1 MPFVFILLLGALLV
15 PGLAWA
21 QPESLFDI
29 SGKPQ
34 DVARHILDFLFTG
47 TSDIFNN
54 EAAGKFYGVLRQ
66 LFMYYSG
73 ALLVFAVIVVL
84 YHLIVMVAESA
95 HYGIPLGKR
104 NKQMWAPI
112 RLVTALGL
120 LIPIGGFSTA
130 QFLIMQMTR
139 MGSSLA
145 SNAWNSFADTIKPT
159 QVTLHGSA
167 RIDPTATIAHLAA
180 IGACV
185 KSYEITYSGLATER
199 LVPFVV
205 PPFLISKEESG
216 DTFSRTTFLAKMGD
230 PALLPVSCG
239 NLSWVMPEPEITA
252 STMSRVSARF
262 AKAHLTAIKDIQQG
276 ALNLGG
282 SLALGTL
289 GIFNTTE
296 ATYALTFAKLI
307 ETYQKSFLGALQQD
321 KITIDKYGN
330 VAAISDERTTTTD
343 GYGWMMAGVTLQKFA
358 LTDTV
363 MLTPELAAPVVTFH
377 YPLFAAANDKPTLLL
392 ARTLSF
398 AHLLLQSHNSAAP
411 IKELWFNPTLD
422 HGKGPVKQA
431 LTLTANIVS
440 RAEANLGGQSLLD
453 PGLAES
459 GANIG
464 LFKPI
469 ALAFRAL
476 DLADQFWAVADWS
489 PRANSPV
496 FGSAIIFG
504 NLAQAVRAALLTAN
518 PRIEAAALGQQSLL
532 DIDQPAD
539 SARYL
544 VAAIGLLIFI
554 PALLLVFLLPL
565 IPLLHFALGSVLWLI
580 AVFQGIAS
588 APIWALT
595 FLSLKGDELVPPGSR
610 LGLAIILNI
619 FLRPILMVIGF
630 ITALMLM
637 HMGFAIL
644 EVSLALFQYDGL
656 QGSKTLFS
664 LGTLIL
670 LIIYLLAAFAITN
683 VAMKCISLF
692 PDFTLKWLGG
702 SGAGGADEGQAAGA
716 GASAG
721 GGGGTGTAQAAV
733 GGGGSGT
740 GGNNAQQVW
749 QRKLLGVLEQLS
761 DHFGGG
767 VKSTVQNSGLFAH
780 IADRPDAPA
789 PNATGTGGNAPLAAS
804 GGTPTNVNVTSNV
817 GGLSSSTSVVHSEGS
832 PTRNSSGRTDG
843 AIEEKN
849 SLMAQT
855 IRGNQTDK

>member
-1 MPFVFILLLGALLV
+1 MPLILLLLFCGLLV

-21 QPESLFDI
+21 QPDSLFDI

-47 TSDIFNN
+47 TSDIFSN
-54 EAAGKFYGVLRQ
+54 EAAGKFHGVLRQ

-73 ALLVFAVIVVL
+73 ALMVFAVLVVL
-84 YHLIVMVAESA
+84 YHLIVMISESA

-112 RLVTALGL
+112 RLVLALGL
-120 LIPIGGFSTA
+120 LIPIGGFSSA

-167 RIDPTATIAHLAA
+167 RVDPTATIAHLAA

-216 DTFSRTTFLAKMGD
+216 ENFSRTTFLAKMGD
-230 PALLPVSCG
+230 PALLPIACG
-239 NLSWVMPEPEITA
+239 NLSWVMPEPDITA
-252 STMSRVSARF
+252 STMSRVAGRF
-262 AKAHLTAIKDIQQG
+262 AKAHLVAIKDIQQG

-282 SLALGTL
+282 SLALGTI

-296 ATYALTFAKLI
+296 ATYALTFAKLV
-307 ETYQKSFLGALQQD
+307 ETYQKSFLAAIQQD

-330 VAAISDERTTTTD
+330 VAAISDERTTPTD

-377 YPLFAAANDKPTLLL
+377 YPLFAAVNDKPTLLL

-398 AHLLLQSHNSAAP
+398 GHLLLQSHDPAASS
-411 IKELWFNPTLD
+411 KELWFNPTID

-431 LTLTANIVS
+431 LTMTANILS
-440 RAEANLGGQSLLD
+440 RTEANLGGQSMLD

-496 FGSAIIFG
+496 FGPAIIFG

-518 PRIEAAALGQQSLL
+518 PRVEATAFGQQSLL

-595 FLSLKGDELVPPGSR
+595 FLSLKGEELIPPGSR

-619 FLRPILMVIGF
+619 FLRPILMVVGF

-644 EVSLALFQYDGL
+644 EVSLSLFQYDGL

-664 LGTLIL
+664 IGTLIL

-683 VAMKCISLF
+683 AAMKCISLF
-692 PDFTLKWLGG
+692 PDFTLRWLGA
-702 SGAGGADEGQAAGA
+702 SGASGAEEGSSAGVAAAGA
-716 GASAG
+716 SS
-721 GGGGTGTAQAAV
+721 GGTGTAQAAV
-733 GGGGSGT
+733 GGGGTAANGP
-740 GGNNAQQVW
+740 QQVW

-761 DHFGGG
+761 DHFGGN
-767 VKSTVQNSGLFAH
+767 VKSTVQNAGLFAH
-780 IADRPDAPA
+780 LAERPDAPA
-789 PNATGTGGNAPLAAS
+789 PQTGGAGAS
-804 GGTPTNVNVTSNV
+804 SQVTASPGTPTNVNVTSNI
-817 GGLSSSTSVVHSEGS
+817 GDLS
-832 PTRNSSGRTDG
+832 TRTTVAHVDAESARKSGRTET

-855 IRGNQTDK
+855 IRGSQTDK

>member
-1 MPFVFILLLGALLV
+1 MPLIFLILLCGLLM
-15 PGLAWA
+15 PSLAWA
-21 QPESLFDI
+21 QPDSLFDI

-47 TSDIFNN
+47 TSDIFNS
-54 EAAGKFYGVLRQ
+54 EAAGKFQRVLRQ

-95 HYGIPLGKR
+95 HYGIPFGKR

-112 RLVTALGL
+112 RLVLALGL

-167 RIDPTATIAHLAA
+167 RVDPTATITHLAA

-185 KSYEITYSGLATER
+185 KAYEITYSGLATER

-216 DTFSRTTFLAKMGD
+216 ENFSRTTFLAKMGD
-230 PALLPVSCG
+230 PALLPVACG
-239 NLSWVMPEPEITA
+239 NLSWVMPEPDITA
-252 STMSRVSARF
+252 STMSRVAARF
-262 AKAHLTAIKDIQQG
+262 AKAHLAAIKEIQQG

-296 ATYALTFAKLI
+296 ATYALTFAKLV
-307 ETYQKSFLGALQQD
+307 ETYQKSFLAALRED

-330 VAAISDERTTTTD
+330 VAAISDERTTPTD

-377 YPLFAAANDKPTLLL
+377 YPLFAAVNDKPTLLL

-398 AHLLLQSHNSAAP
+398 AHLLLQSHDPAAAT
-411 IKELWFNPTLD
+411 KELWFNPTID

-431 LTLTANIVS
+431 LTLSASILS
-440 RAEANLGGQSLLD
+440 RTEANLGGQNMLD

-496 FGSAIIFG
+496 FGPAIIFG

-518 PRIEAAALGQQSLL
+518 PRIEAATLGSHNLL

-580 AVFQGIAS
+580 AVFQGLAS

-664 LGTLIL
+664 IGTLIL
-670 LIIYLLAAFAITN
+670 IVIYLLAAFAITN
-683 VAMKCISLF
+683 AAMKCISLF

-702 SGAGGADEGQAAGA
+702 GGASAEEGQAAGA
-716 GASAG
+716 GAAAG
-721 GGGGTGTAQAAV
+721 AGVSSTGTAQAAV
-733 GGGGSGT
+733 GGGGGAA
-740 GGNNAQQVW
+740 GNSSQQVW

-761 DHFGGG
+761 DHFGGS
-767 VKSTVQNSGLFAH
+767 VKSTVQNAGLFAH
-780 IADRPDAPA
+780 MAERPDAPA
-789 PNATGTGGNAPLAAS
+789 PNTAGADGSTVTAS
-804 GGTPTNVNVTSNV
+804 AGTPTNVNVTSNV
-817 GGLSSSTSVVHSEGS
+817 GGLASSTTVAHVEGG
-832 PTRNSSGRTDG
+832 TARKSGRTD
-843 AIEEKN
+843 ASIEEKN